1 MKKKYILSLAL
12 CLTLGMTSYGQTAY
26 MSEIKVEGRQISKT
40 ADRKVKI
47 DVDLDFSGLDL
58 KRQHSLRIVPVL
70 VSADGSQK
78 MELSSVVVNG
88 GVRQKV
94 LDRTESLEK
103 IAVYTDVQSTI
114 RRKNGTRQS
123 CHYTTSVPFKRWMI
137 DGELQFYG
145 YVSGCAGCDG
155 GNEDGHETMM
165 TGNVLPQVS
174 NAYIAPF
181 IQSQEEIVKRRS
193 ETRSARLQFRQG
205 SDNIDPKF
213 KDNAKELDD
222 VRHSIGMV
230 RNNNDLVVTGVY
242 VTGYASPEGQFDM
255 NMALSERRA
264 KAFTEY
270 VKDDIKSIKS
280 ELYHVDWKGEDWE
293 GLRKE
298 VMKYPGLLKRE
309 EVLHIIDNCGN
320 DKDACEE
327 QLKTLVPPEVYE
339 RLLNE
344 MYGPLRRNEYRIEYN
359 VRHFNLEEA
368 KQQIKT
374 RPDLL
379 SVSEIQKVAD
389 SFGKGTNGYADA
401 LVQGV
406 KGHSTDVTAL
416 NNAALALIETG
427 RSKDAVALLEK
438 APEDGILLNMLGA
451 AYQKSGRTNDALKAY
466 ERSASKGCKEGK
478 QNLDTLKRYIEY
490 NAE

>member
-26 MSEIKVEGRQISKT
+26 MSGIKVEGRQISKT

-47 DVDLDFSGLDL
+47 DVDLDLSGLDL

-78 MELSSVVVNG
+78 MELSSVIVNG

-94 LDRTESLEK
+94 LDRRESLEK

-181 IQSQEEIVKRRS
+181 IQPQEEIVKRRS

-389 SFGKGTNGYADA
+389 SFGKGTNEYADA

-478 QNLDTLKRYIEY
+478 KNLDTLKRYIEY

>member
-47 DVDLDFSGLDL
+47 DVDLDLSGLDL

-78 MELSSVVVNG
+78 MELSSVMVNG

-94 LDRTESLEK
+94 LDRRESLEK

-181 IQSQEEIVKRRS
+181 IQPQEEIVKRRS

-389 SFGKGTNGYADA
+389 SFGKGTNEYADA

-478 QNLDTLKRYIEY
+478 KNLDTLKRYIEY

>member
-40 ADRKVKI
+40 VDRKVKI
-47 DVDLDFSGLDL
+47 DVDLDLSGLDL

-155 GNEDGHETMM
+155 GNDDGHETMM
-165 TGNVLPQVS
+165 AGNVLPQVS

-181 IQSQEEIVKRRS
+181 MQPQEEIVKRRS

-389 SFGKGTNGYADA
+389 SFGKGTNEYADA

>member
-47 DVDLDFSGLDL
+47 DVDLDLSGLDL

-78 MELSSVVVNG
+78 MELSSVIVNG

-94 LDRTESLEK
+94 LDRRESLEK

-181 IQSQEEIVKRRS
+181 IQPQEEIVKRRS

-389 SFGKGTNGYADA
+389 SFGKGTNEYADA

-478 QNLDTLKRYIEY
+478 KNLDTLKRYIEY